1 LLLFWWQALTKVAVA
16 VSHLCVP
23 KKDAIAISDKSHVST
38 PLLSIVTVVRNAE
51 TVLPETIESVCK
63 QKFRNF
69 EYVVVDGASTDGTL
83 HLINQHKDSITTFLS
98 EPDKGIYD
106 AMNKAID
113 LAKGEWIYFLNA
125 GDNLMDGDT
134 LEKVFAHAHQEYDLL
149 YGKVRTKNEP
159 TGVNYEF
166 GRELTLKSFYH
177 NIPISHQGVFFRKS
191 MFAQLGKYNLNYR
204 ILADQEW
211 MVRFFKQSHYR
222 ALHLKQV
229 IAEYETVGFSYTNRL
244 KSLKETVRY
253 GKEHFPVHITLLN
266 YLYYP
271 FMVIKVRLIALL
283 KSTGLFKVYRRWR
296 FSA

>member
-1 LLLFWWQALTKVAVA
+1 M
-16 VSHLCVP
+16 
-23 KKDAIAISDKSHVST
+23 ST

-51 TVLPETIESVCK
+51 KVLPETIASVRK
-63 QKFRNF
+63 QTFRNF
-69 EYVVVDGASTDGTL
+69 EYVVVDGVSTDGTL
-83 HLINQHKDSITTFLS
+83 PLLEQHKDCITTFLS

-125 GDNLMDGDT
+125 GDNLMDEDT

-166 GRELTLKSFYH
+166 GRELTLKNFYH
-177 NIPISHQGVFFRKS
+177 TIPISHQGVFFRKS
-191 MFAQLGKYNLNYR
+191 MFVQLGKYNLNYR

-211 MVRFFKQSHYR
+211 MVRFFKQPHYR
-222 ALHLKQV
+222 ALYLNQV

-253 GKEHFPVHITLLN
+253 GKEHFPLHITLLN

-271 FMVIKVRLIALL
+271 LMVIKVRLIALL
-283 KSTGLFKVYRRWR
+283 KSTSLFKVYRRWR
-296 FSA
+296 FSP